1 MIEVT
6 DEMLA
11 LLREY
16 QMGAYGEMD
25 DFCDK
30 HIIVALIELHE
41 QSKPKPDPVAYKICN
56 PAGCVLVES
65 KRQAEKLAS
74 EYGDGTYQPL
84 YTTPPTR
91 EPLSEVEILKLAL
104 RDCYPIQFV
113 DRSYGITLDKVTV
126 VDFARLIEQA
136 HGIGVTND

>member
-1 MIEVT
+1 MEVT
-6 DEMLA
+6 NEML
-11 LLREY
+11 
-16 QMGAYGEMD
+16 
-25 DFCDK
+25 K
-30 HIIVALIELHE
+30 VARSMQSFELMIKRIIELHE
-41 QSKPKPDPVAYKICN
+41 QSKPKPEPFRHIDINGILTPVY
-56 PAGCVLVES
+56 VE
-65 KRQAEKLAS
+65 
-74 EYGDGTYQPL
+74 
-84 YTTPPTR
+84 PPTR

>member
-6 DEMLA
+6 DEQVRA
-11 LLREY
+11 IVKDEIENVTT
-16 QMGAYGEMD
+16 AEMVM
-25 DFCDK
+25 FLTVSK
-30 HIIVALIELHE
+30 RIIELHE
-41 QSKPKPDPVAYKICN
+41 ANKPKPEPVAYKICN

-91 EPLSEVEILKLAL
+91 EPLSDDEINNIVFNLSKG
-104 RDCYPIQFV
+104 
-113 DRSYGITLDKVTV
+113 STLF
-126 VDFARLIEQA
+126 DFAHLVEQA
-136 HGIGVTND
+136 HGIF